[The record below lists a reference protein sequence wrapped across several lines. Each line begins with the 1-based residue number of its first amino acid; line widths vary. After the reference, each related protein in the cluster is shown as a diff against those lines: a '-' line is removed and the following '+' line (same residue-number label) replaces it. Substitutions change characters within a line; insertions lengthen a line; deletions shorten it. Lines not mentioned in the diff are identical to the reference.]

1 MPLLSALQ
9 TAIVE
14 PPVNL
19 LPVLGVGLLLLRAA
33 PGSRRR
39 RAGGWLAAAA
49 FLGLVVLAL
58 PATSRA
64 LLVGLE
70 SGLPTAPPS
79 DAPPQA
85 IVVLAGDDLRAS
97 PGGLIGPPDLGA
109 VTLQRVRAG
118 VRLHRRTGLPVLV
131 SGGVIRPGDPPIGET
146 MALVMASDFGTPA
159 QWVEARSRTTWE
171 NALFTA
177 EMLRSEGVESVYVV
191 TNAWHMRRALL
202 AFRRAGLRATA
213 APSHYTGPERLDA
226 ASFVP
231 SSHAWG
237 DSGFALHEWIGLIW
251 YSLRP

>member
-1 MPLLSALQ
+1 LTLLSALQ

-19 LPVLGVGLLLLRAA
+19 LAVMGAGLVLARG
-33 PGSRRR
+33 RRR
-39 RAGGWLAAAA
+39 RLGMGLVVTA
-49 FLGLVVLAL
+49 FIGLVVLAV

-64 LLVGLE
+64 LLLGLE
-70 SGLPTAPPS
+70 SGLPTVPPEA
-79 DAPPQA
+79 DPPQA

-97 PGGLIGPPDLGA
+97 PGGLIGPPDIGA

-118 VRLHRRTGLPVLV
+118 VKLHRRTGLPVLV
-131 SGGVIRPGDPPIGET
+131 SGGVIRPGEPPIGEA
-146 MALVMASDFGTPA
+146 MALVMAGEFATPA

-171 NALFTA
+171 NALLTA
-177 EMLRSEGVESVYVV
+177 EMLRGEGIGSVYVV
-191 TNAWHMRRALL
+191 TNAWHMRRSLL

-213 APSHYTGPERLDA
+213 APAYYTGPGQLDA

-231 SSHAWG
+231 SAHAWG

-251 YSLRP
+251 YSMRP

>member
-19 LPVLGVGLLLLRAA
+19 LVVIG
-33 PGSRRR
+33 
-39 RAGGWLAAAA
+39 
-49 FLGLVVLAL
+49 LGLVLARGRRRGLGMGLVVAGFLAL
-58 PATSRA
+58 VALAVPATSRGLLMA
-64 LLVGLE
+64 LE
-70 SGLPTAPPS
+70 DGLPTTPPA

-85 IVVLAGDDLRAS
+85 IVVLAGDDLHAA

-146 MALVMASDFGTPA
+146 MALVMAAEFATPA

-177 EMLRSEGVESVYVV
+177 DMLRGAGVGSVYVV
-191 TNAWHMRRALL
+191 TNAWHMRRSLL
-202 AFRRAGLRATA
+202 AFRPAGLRATA

-231 SSHAWG
+231 SAHAWG
-237 DSGFALHEWIGLIW
+237 DSGFALHEWIGLVW
-251 YSLRP
+251 YALRP